1 MNKKILLIIG
11 FILLVIVLGVLIYFV
26 FIRDL
31 FGPQNGNTNENIN
44 GVTNENINGGLP
56 NTNGVVNINGTTVN
70 VNRVINTNRQQANVN
85 GQIIDDVARGGDTYA
100 NAVISQPASGVSLST
115 DGTGLRYYDPAQAKF
130 YKLDSQGK
138 PEELSDKIFPEAKK
152 IVWSPKNNKAVITFP
167 DQSKIIYDF
176 DKKQQ
181 VTLPKEWDSIKFSP
195 NGDQLGFL
203 NISDQESARWL
214 AVSNSDASEVKLVEP
229 LGDNASKVDVNWS
242 PNSQVVA
249 LFRDSVNAS
258 GLTILPIGLNQENFK
273 SFDVLGRGF
282 QGIWSPKGDQI
293 LYSIYSDDSRYNPV
307 IHVVDASGD
316 GTGNNDLNLQ
326 LQTWSSKCTYDA
338 AGSYAYCAVPE
349 YLPTGSA
356 LEPALAGYTND
367 RIYRIDVNT
376 GITNLIA
383 LPTYLSQM
391 KQYVINEMFVGKSD
405 SILYFTEN
413 VTGKVYS
420 IKLK

>member
-1 MNKKILLIIG
+1 MQNKRILLIIG
-11 FILLVIVLGVLIYFV
+11 FVLLVIVLGVLIYFV

-31 FGPQNGNTNENIN
+31 VSPGNTNENIN
-44 GVTNENINGGLP
+44 GVTNQNINGGLP
-56 NTNGVVNINGTTVN
+56 ITNGTVN
-70 VNRVINTNRQQANVN
+70 VNRVVTNVNQGVNINRQQVN
-85 GQIIDDVARGGDTYA
+85 INGVKVDDVARGGQTYA
-100 NAVISQPASGVSLST
+100 KAEVDQKAEAVSLTS
-115 DGTGLRYYDPAQAKF
+115 DGATLRYYDPAQGKF
-130 YKLDSQGK
+130 YKLDSLGK
-138 PEELSDKIFPEAKK
+138 PQELSDKIFPEAKK
-152 IVWSPKNNKAVITFP
+152 ITWSPKGNKAVVSFP
-167 DQSKIIYDF
+167 DQSKIVYDF
-176 DKKQQ
+176 DSKQQ
-181 VTLPKEWDSIKFSP
+181 VTLPKEWDSVQFSP
-195 NGDQLGFL
+195 AGDQLGFL

-214 AVSNSDASEVKLVEP
+214 AVSNADASEVKLIEP

-249 LFRDSVNAS
+249 LFRDSANAS

-293 LYSIYSDDSRYNPV
+293 LYSVYSDDSRYNPV

-316 GTGNNDLNLQ
+316 TTGNNDLNLQ
-326 LQTWSSKCTYDA
+326 LQTWASKCTYDS
-338 AGSYAYCAVPE
+338 GSFAYCAVPQ

-367 RIYRIDVNT
+367 SVYKIDVNT
-376 GITNLIA
+376 GIASVIA
-383 LPTYLSQM
+383 LPSYLNSQ
-391 KQYVINEMFVGKSD
+391 KNYVINELFVGQND

-413 VTGKVYS
+413 LTGKVFS